1 MAYGWYYLAIGVGA
15 LPASLMFGVLWD
27 RYGSPVAFAVGA
39 GLAILAAAGLFLLPT
54 SART

>member
-15 LPASLMFGVLWD
+15 LPASIMFGVLWD

-39 GLAILAAAGLFLLPT
+39 GLAMVAAAGLFLLPT
-54 SART
+54 AKT